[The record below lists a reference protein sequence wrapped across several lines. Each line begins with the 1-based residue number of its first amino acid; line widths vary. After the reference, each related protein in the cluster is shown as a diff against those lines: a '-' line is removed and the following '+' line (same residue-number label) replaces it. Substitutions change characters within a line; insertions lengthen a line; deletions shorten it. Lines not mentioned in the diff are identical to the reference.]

1 MHHDE
6 RAGAHELDA
15 EIAVG
20 HAVEAVF
27 ADGGEAELLR
37 LKDAVGRV
45 RRPGQGT
52 AADGGGVHAP
62 AGVGK
67 AAIVALQHHGV
78 GQQLLAEGD
87 GLRALQVGVAR
98 HDGILVG
105 ARLRVQGRDDGQH
118 ERLQRGDLVFQ
129 IQPQVKRD
137 LIVARAGGMQLFAD
151 VADAAGELGLDE
163 HVDVLGLHVELQRA
177 GLQVREDPGQTAND
191 LVGVRLRQ
199 DAAFGE
205 HGGVGHGAGDVLL
218 VHPAVNG
225 DGGVESVGQRRSL
238 RLRPARPKFVH
249 SVSFLM
255 KAQRLPFQGS
265 CQRS

>member
-1 MHHDE
+1 MMSAQALMSSTQKSRSDTPS
-6 RAGAHELDA
+6 RLFSQMAA
-15 EIAVG
+15 
-20 HAVEAVF
+20 
-27 ADGGEAELLR
+27 EAELLR

-87 GLRALQVGVAR
+87 GLRALQMGVAR

-137 LIVARAGGMQLFAD
+137 LIVA
-151 VADAAGELGLDE
+151 
-163 HVDVLGLHVELQRA
+163 
-177 GLQVREDPGQTAND
+177 
-191 LVGVRLRQ
+191 
-199 DAAFGE
+199 
-205 HGGVGHGAGDVLL
+205 
-218 VHPAVNG
+218 
-225 DGGVESVGQRRSL
+225 
-238 RLRPARPKFVH
+238 
-249 SVSFLM
+249 
-255 KAQRLPFQGS
+255 
-265 CQRS
+265 

>member
-1 MHHDE
+1 VHHDE
-6 RAGAHELDA
+6 RAGAHELHT

-45 RRPGQGT
+45 RRPSQGT

-87 GLRALQVGVAR
+87 GLRALQMGVAR

-129 IQPQVKRD
+129 IQPQVERD
-137 LIVARAGGMQLFAD
+137 LIVA
-151 VADAAGELGLDE
+151 
-163 HVDVLGLHVELQRA
+163 
-177 GLQVREDPGQTAND
+177 
-191 LVGVRLRQ
+191 
-199 DAAFGE
+199 
-205 HGGVGHGAGDVLL
+205 
-218 VHPAVNG
+218 
-225 DGGVESVGQRRSL
+225 
-238 RLRPARPKFVH
+238 
-249 SVSFLM
+249 
-255 KAQRLPFQGS
+255 
-265 CQRS
+265 

>member
-1 MHHDE
+1 M
-6 RAGAHELDA
+6 
-15 EIAVG
+15 
-20 HAVEAVF
+20 
-27 ADGGEAELLR
+27 
-37 LKDAVGRV
+37 
-45 RRPGQGT
+45 
-52 AADGGGVHAP
+52 
-62 AGVGK
+62 
-67 AAIVALQHHGV
+67 GV

-151 VADAAGELGLDE
+151 VTDAAGELGLDE

-177 GLQVREDPGQTAND
+177 GLQIREDPGQTAND

-265 CQRS
+265 CQPKAD